1 MKNEAR
7 TANHEPRTT
16 LFTRSTHNPILEA
29 TDRWWEARAVFNPG
43 VALYKD
49 RIALVYRAVGADGLS
64 RFGLAWSRDGE
75 RIEERGELPWHE
87 ADVDD
92 PTARLGV
99 EDPRIT
105 PLEGAYYF
113 TYCKA
118 AVEPAATPKL
128 SWETAPFRIR
138 SGLGVTED
146 FGGMRELGVIL
157 SETNTKDAVLFPE
170 RIGGRYAALVREFP
184 AVQVTYS
191 HDLAS
196 W

>member
-43 VALYKD
+43 VALYRD
-49 RIALVYRAVGADGLS
+49 RIALVYRAVGADGIS
-64 RFGLAWSRDGE
+64 RFGLAWTRDGE
-75 RIEERGELPWHE
+75 QIEERAELPWYE
-87 ADVDD
+87 SALDD

-105 PLEGAYYF
+105 PLEGRYYL

-118 AVEPAATPKL
+118 AVAAASNPPL
-128 SWETAPFRIR
+128 SWEPAPFRVR
-138 SGLGVTED
+138 SGLGVTAD
-146 FGGMRELGVIL
+146 FGSAGEVGMIL
-157 SETNTKDAVLFPE
+157 PGE
-170 RIGGRYAALVREFP
+170 
-184 AVQVTYS
+184 
-191 HDLAS
+191 
-196 W
+196 